1 MIVDP
6 ASHLVHPCVAWHI
19 RTVCGGGV
27 QSSSATFAIEHRLR
41 HCAIADEM
49 DLDTG
54 FRVSFTL
61 SAERPRP

>member
-1 MIVDP
+1 MTIDP
-6 ASHLVHPCVAWHI
+6 VSHLEHPCVAWHI

-27 QSSSATFAIEHRLR
+27 KHSATFAIEHRLR
-41 HCAIADEM
+41 HCDIADEM

>member
-1 MIVDP
+1 MIIDP
-6 ASHLVHPCVAWHI
+6 ANHLEQPCVAWHI

-27 QSSSATFAIEHRLR
+27 KHSANLAEEHGLR
-41 HCAIADEM
+41 HCDIADEM

>member
-1 MIVDP
+1 MTIDP
-6 ASHLVHPCVAWHI
+6 ASHLEQPCVAWHI

-27 QSSSATFAIEHRLR
+27 KHSATFSIEHRLR
-41 HCAIADEM
+41 HCDIAHGM

-61 SAERPRP
+61 TAERPRS